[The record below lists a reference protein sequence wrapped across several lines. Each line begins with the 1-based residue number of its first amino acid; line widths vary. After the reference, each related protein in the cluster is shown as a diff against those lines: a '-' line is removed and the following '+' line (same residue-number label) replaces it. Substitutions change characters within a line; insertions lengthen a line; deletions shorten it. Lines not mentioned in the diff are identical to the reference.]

1 VQQSSKE
8 VPEAVTRLGLRA
20 VDLVVDEQ
28 SYLLHCL
35 NTAGHKVKS
44 NMSCREETNTSL
56 VRSSRTVSS
65 LLTVQKP
72 TRVEWHEAGLVD
84 LPRHC
89 M

>member
-1 VQQSSKE
+1 

-35 NTAGHKVKS
+35 NTAGHKVES

-56 VRSSRTVSS
+56 VRSSRTVLS

-72 TRVEWHEAGLVD
+72 TGLAWRRGSSITKV
-84 LPRHC
+84 RK
-89 M
+89 